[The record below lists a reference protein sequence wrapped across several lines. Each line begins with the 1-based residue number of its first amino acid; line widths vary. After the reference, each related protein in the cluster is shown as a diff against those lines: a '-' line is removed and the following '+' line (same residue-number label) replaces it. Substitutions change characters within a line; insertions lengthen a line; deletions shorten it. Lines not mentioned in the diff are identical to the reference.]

1 MRHPR
6 QRYAEVYA
14 EVNCIFFLVGIIP
27 HSGYMTGL
35 QGRAPG
41 APTAAVIAAHR
52 SYMLSGWACVQK
64 YLSVLAD
71 NNGVLPVPSNTW
83 VPR

>member
-6 QRYAEVYA
+6 QRYAEVD
-14 EVNCIFFLVGIIP
+14 CIFYLVNTIP
-27 HSGYMTGL
+27 NRGYLMGL
-35 QGRAPG
+35 QGLAPG

-52 SYMLSGWACVQK
+52 SYILSGWACVQK

-71 NNGVLPVPSNTW
+71 NNGVLPVPSNTG
-83 VPR
+83 VQG